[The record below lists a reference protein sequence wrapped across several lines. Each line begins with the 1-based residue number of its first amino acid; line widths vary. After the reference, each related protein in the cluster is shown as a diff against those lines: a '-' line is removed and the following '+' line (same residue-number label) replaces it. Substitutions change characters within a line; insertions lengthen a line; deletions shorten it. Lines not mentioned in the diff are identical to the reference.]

1 MPFPDYGDGIF
12 LHHNSIIYDIYLP
25 LKKNKFHIRYMTTL
39 AGYRLKIM

>member
-12 LHHNSIIYDIYLP
+12 LHHNGIIYGIYL
-25 LKKNKFHIRYMTTL
+25 LLKNKFHIRYMTTL